1 MDQKLARKLLTQ
13 TSLSDLTESLTMGL
27 TLEGVAKKAQL
38 LGSRVSGVRSD
49 QPATGLRSKELSKGQ
64 EIDRRTWPK
73 SVLCSTPRVSWLEGI
88 AFYRLSFLLA
98 K

>member
-1 MDQKLARKLLTQ
+1 MSARPMKRQGT
-13 TSLSDLTESLTMGL
+13 THSSR
-27 TLEGVAKKAQL
+27 A

-49 QPATGLRSKELSKGQ
+49 QPATGLRNKELSKGQ

-73 SVLCSTPRVSWLEGI
+73 SVLCSIQLRGLAGWKGL
-88 AFYRLSFLLA
+88 LSAVCLSLLSLLLA